1 MDHELSKQ
9 NDISI
14 VPEKM
19 SLILETLDN
28 SSIDQH

>member
-9 NDISI
+9 NDISL

-28 SSIDQH
+28 SSTDQH